1 MLKYLMQSNK
11 DYEDDDAIV
20 EDWGFF
26 VDLEE
31 YKPIPI
37 HKNILSLGKYY
48 HKGNQHSKF
57 VNLPTIYEEP
67 RIPENKFSKFF
78 KIKNNKIQI
87 QCTINEFIQIIS
99 LLVFLF
105 TFMSIFTRLF
115 FL

>member
-1 MLKYLMQSNK
+1 MLKYLTKINK
-11 DYEDDDAIV
+11 TYENDDAIV

-31 YKPIPI
+31 YKPNPV

-48 HKGNQHSKF
+48 HKGNQYSKF
-57 VNLPTIYEEP
+57 VNLPTIHEEMDKN
-67 RIPENKFSKFF
+67 ENKLSKFF
-78 KIKNNKIQI
+78 KIKNNKIEI

-99 LLVFLF
+99 VLMFLF
-105 TFMSIFTRLF
+105 TFLSIFTRLF